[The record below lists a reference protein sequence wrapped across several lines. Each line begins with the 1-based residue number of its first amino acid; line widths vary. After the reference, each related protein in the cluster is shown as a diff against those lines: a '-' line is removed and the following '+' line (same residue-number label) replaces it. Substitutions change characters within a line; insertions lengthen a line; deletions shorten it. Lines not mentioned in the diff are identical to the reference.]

1 MEILQTVR
9 NAINSMEGHNT
20 LEQSFNLMLQRK
32 IENVDEL
39 KIWLK
44 DLDNINDEIHE
55 VLSRDYANFQCH
67 NDDEKI
73 CKRFEYDQEI
83 ISPLIK
89 KYGDLFD
96 KFFYNNKYRKNLGS
110 EYDVLIQKK
119 VNSIELY
126 RPENVEL
133 EIEEDKLATEYY
145 NITGKMTVMWN
156 GEEKTLQQMAEF
168 QKDADREIREKSWK
182 LVQNRRLED
191 SKELDNIFDKLT
203 AIRHKKAL
211 NTDMSNYRDYMFKA
225 LERFSYTPEDCEK
238 FHKSVLKYVVPVAT
252 KIHENHAKELNIE
265 TLRPW
270 DLDAVLKGQIPLKPY
285 ENINELIDGV
295 IRMFERTDDFF
306 AQTLKRMKEMG
317 MLDLESRKGKSPG
330 GFCDYFPVSK
340 VSFIFNNGSKDHDDV
355 TTLAHEGGHSVH
367 NMLCK
372 DMKVAEYRDT
382 PSESAELASMSM
394 ELLTMDKWDEFY
406 KNEEDLKR
414 AKREHLEG
422 IIKFLPWGI
431 TVDKF
436 QHWIY
441 LNPTSTA
448 DERNNA
454 FAQIAKEYVYPSVDW
469 TGFEANLKH
478 RWKSQLHIYECPFY
492 YIEYCIA
499 QLGALQIWK
508 NYIENPK
515 QAIENYK
522 KALSLGCSKS
532 LSEVYA
538 EASIKFDF
546 SEDMIKDLMDF
557 VWKELEKLN

>member
-9 NAINSMEGHNT
+9 KAINSMEEHDT
-20 LEQSFNLMLQRK
+20 LEQCFNLMLQRK
-32 IENVDEL
+32 IGNAEDLE
-39 KIWLK
+39 IWLK
-44 DLDNINDEIHE
+44 DLDGINDEIRE

-67 NDDEKI
+67 NNDEEI
-73 CKRFEYDQEI
+73 SKRFEYDQEV

-89 KYGDLFD
+89 KYGDLLD
-96 KFFYNNKYRKNLGS
+96 KFFYNNEYRKELGA
-110 EYDVLIQKK
+110 EYDVLVQKK
-119 VNSIELY
+119 VNSIELF
-126 RPENVEL
+126 RFENVEL
-133 EIEEDKLATEYY
+133 EIEEDKLSTEYY

-168 QKDADREIREKSWK
+168 QKDEDREIREKSWK

-191 SKELDNIFDKLT
+191 SKELDNIFDKMVD
-203 AIRHKKAL
+203 IRHKKAL
-211 NTDMSNYRDYMFKA
+211 NAGMKNYRDYMFKD
-225 LERFSYTPEDCEK
+225 LERFSYTPEDCEE
-238 FHKSVLKYVVPVAT
+238 FHESVLKYVVPIAT
-252 KIHENHAKELNIE
+252 KINESHAKELNINNY
-265 TLRPW
+265 RPW
-270 DLDAVLKGQIPLKPY
+270 DLDAVLKGQKPLKPY
-285 ENINELIDGV
+285 ETTNELIDGV
-295 IRMFERTDDFF
+295 IKMFERTDDFF
-306 AQTLKRMKEMG
+306 AETLKRMKEMG

-330 GFCDYFPVSK
+330 GFCDYFPISK

-367 NMLCK
+367 NMLVSG
-372 DMKVAEYRDT
+372 MKIAEYRDT

-406 KNEEDLKR
+406 KDEEELKR

-441 LNPTSTA
+441 LNPQSTA
-448 DERNNA
+448 EERNNA
-454 FAQIAKEYVYPSVDW
+454 FTQIAKEYVYPCVDW
-469 TGFEANLKH
+469 TGLENNLNH
-478 RWKSQLHIYECPFY
+478 RWKAQLHIYECPFY

-515 QAIENYK
+515 IAVENYK

-532 LSEVYA
+532 LPEVYA
-538 EASIKFDF
+538 TAGIKFDF
-546 SEDMIKDLMDF
+546 SEEIIKDLMQF
-557 VWKELEKLN
+557 VSKELEKLN